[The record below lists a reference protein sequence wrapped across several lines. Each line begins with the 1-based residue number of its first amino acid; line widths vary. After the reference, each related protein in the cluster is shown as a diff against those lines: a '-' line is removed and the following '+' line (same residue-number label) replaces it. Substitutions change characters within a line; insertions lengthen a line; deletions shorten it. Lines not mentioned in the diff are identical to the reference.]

1 MVIEPSS
8 ATSYG
13 GQQPEL
19 RKPSS
24 ASVQPINAKIE
35 SQLPVTKQ
43 QPTNKVE
50 KQPSIESTNI
60 ENTKKTLQGAEEE
73 EKTDALS
80 PEELGELLD
89 EINNTLYSMN
99 KSLKFEVSDKTD
111 DLIVRVINTDTDQV
125 IRQYPSEEVL
135 KRKEQLLE
143 GETTAFNARVD

>member
-8 ATSYG
+8 VTSYG

-50 KQPSIESTNI
+50 KQPSIE
-60 ENTKKTLQGAEEE
+60 NTKKILQGAEEE
-73 EKTDALS
+73 KNTDALL
-80 PEELGELLD
+80 PHEELEGVLD

>member
-50 KQPSIESTNI
+50 KQPSIE
-60 ENTKKTLQGAEEE
+60 NTKKILQGAEEE
-73 EKTDALS
+73 KNTDALLPEALFS
-80 PEELGELLD
+80 EELEGVLD